1 MVRCNGNTWRL
12 LKDVFSCVLEKE
24 KDSAVAAFN
33 IETRAFG
40 WGCLKVEAFI

>member
-12 LKDVFSCVLEKE
+12 LTDVFSCVHKKE

-33 IETRAFG
+33 
-40 WGCLKVEAFI
+40 WQCLL